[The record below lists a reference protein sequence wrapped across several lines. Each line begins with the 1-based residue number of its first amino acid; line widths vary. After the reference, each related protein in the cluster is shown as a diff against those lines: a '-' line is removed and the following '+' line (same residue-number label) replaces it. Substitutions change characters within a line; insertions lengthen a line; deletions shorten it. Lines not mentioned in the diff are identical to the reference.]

1 MAAAS
6 APNHDGVMLLEA
18 PFARVPHE
26 ELRRYLRMQQRL
38 VERDLTYCSTS
49 LDALSKSAR
58 SSSSS
63 HLHPATTSFP
73 SASLG
78 TETPKIQN
86 SSATSGTIS
95 RTSEEAGESSMIDN
109 SLLAEVSFSSDTKA
123 DESFLTAMATDTEG
137 ATSTV
142 EGLDIASLAK
152 KSGSELERSLDQMI
166 GRIKGLKRKLGS
178 VHESAGSTLS
188 RLDARTGHLNDLQQ
202 IQSTSSPA
210 FDEWCKT
217 RLDRMLVD
225 WMLRKGFTQS
235 ATMLANNRKIENYV
249 DLNLFSEIARIE
261 GSLIGK
267 KVGSATET
275 ESQEP
280 GENDVRSC
288 TATLAWCSENKAAL
302 RKIHSTLEFDLRLQE
317 FIELTRDR
325 SSQSLQEAI
334 NYSRRYLLPSLIP
347 PVPSTSNKTEGGPDS
362 NPAKNKSEEKEER
375 EEQEQQEWI
384 RNQVARVMGLLACGP
399 NGWAYTDLY
408 DVSRWNALQQKFRAA
423 ALQIH
428 SLPPQPLL
436 HIALSAGL
444 SSLKLPACYTDDPS
458 RSTAVPAHL
467 GGRAFGDERSNL
479 LSVAGVTS
487 TSISAPPIFPP
498 AAGYA
503 QELSAPPSVVL
514 SPPPPPNPITATTSS
529 SSPALNG
536 EKNGNTNGSHSPL
549 LNCKNDNCPVCDS
562 RGLGIL
568 AKEVPW
574 SHHINS
580 TLVCAINGKI
590 MNENDPPM
598 ALPNGRVYSLTALQ
612 EMAFASQDGQT
623 IICPR
628 TMASFKL
635 NDLRKVYIS

>member
-1 MAAAS
+1 MAATS

-26 ELRRYLRMQQRL
+26 ELRRYLRVQQRH

-58 SSSSS
+58 LSSSS
-63 HLHPATTSFP
+63 HLQPSPTTFPAP
-73 SASLG
+73 SIG
-78 TETPKIQN
+78 TETPRVQN
-86 SSATSGTIS
+86 SSGTSGTVS
-95 RTSEEAGESSMIDN
+95 RTSEEAGESSIIDN
-109 SLLAEVSFSSDTKA
+109 SLLAEVSFSSDARA
-123 DESFLTAMATDTEG
+123 DESFMSAMAADTEG
-137 ATSTV
+137 AASTI
-142 EGLDIASLAK
+142 EGLDISSLAK

-178 VHESAGSTLS
+178 VHESAGSTLT
-188 RLDARTGHLNDLQQ
+188 RLDARTGHLNELQQ

-210 FDEWCKT
+210 FDEWCRT

-235 ATMLANNRKIENYV
+235 ATMLSKNRHIENYV
-249 DLNLFSEIARIE
+249 DLNLFTEISRIE
-261 GSLIGK
+261 GSLIGT
-267 KVGSATET
+267 SAPDAD
-275 ESQEP
+275 SQDQAS
-280 GENDVRSC
+280 NNIRSC

-302 RKIHSTLEFDLRLQE
+302 RKIRSTLEFDLRLQE

-334 NYSRRYLLPSLIP
+334 NYSRRYLLPYLAP
-347 PVPSTSNKTEGGPDS
+347 TAPSTSTKTDMATDATLK
-362 NPAKNKSEEKEER
+362 AKTEEKEER

-399 NGWAYTDLY
+399 SGWAYTDLY

-458 RSTAVPAHL
+458 RASDVPAHL

-514 SPPPPPNPITATTSS
+514 SPPSSNQLTSALS
-529 SSPALNG
+529 SLMGGG
-536 EKNGNTNGSHSPL
+536 EKNGDLNGAHSPL
-549 LNCKNDNCPVCDS
+549 LNCKNDNCPVCDA
-562 RGLGIL
+562 RGLGVL

-580 TLVCAINGKI
+580 TLVCAISGRI

-612 EMAFASQDGQT
+612 EMASASQDGQT

-628 TMASFKL
+628 TMATFKL

>member
-1 MAAAS
+1 MAATS

-49 LDALSKSAR
+49 LDSLSKSAR
-58 SSSSS
+58 
-63 HLHPATTSFP
+63 
-73 SASLG
+73 
-78 TETPKIQN
+78 
-86 SSATSGTIS
+86 
-95 RTSEEAGESSMIDN
+95 
-109 SLLAEVSFSSDTKA
+109 
-123 DESFLTAMATDTEG
+123 
-137 ATSTV
+137 
-142 EGLDIASLAK
+142 LDIPSLAK

-202 IQSTSSPA
+202 IQNTSSPA
-210 FDEWCKT
+210 FDEWCRT

-235 ATMLANNRKIENYV
+235 ATMLANNRHIENYV
-249 DLNLFSEIARIE
+249 DLNLFTEISRIE
-261 GSLIGK
+261 GSLIGT
-267 KVGSATET
+267 GSSSAADVD
-275 ESQEP
+275 SQDQAS
-280 GENDVRSC
+280 NSIRSC

-302 RKIHSTLEFDLRLQE
+302 RKIRSTLEFDLRLQE

-334 NYSRRYLLPSLIP
+334 NYSRRYLLPYLTPTATSA
-347 PVPSTSNKTEGGPDS
+347 STKT
-362 NPAKNKSEEKEER
+362 EEKEER

-399 NGWAYTDLY
+399 SGWAYTDLY

-458 RSTAVPAHL
+458 RA
-467 GGRAFGDERSNL
+467 
-479 LSVAGVTS
+479 
-487 TSISAPPIFPP
+487 SA
-498 AAGYA
+498 
-503 QELSAPPSVVL
+503 
-514 SPPPPPNPITATTSS
+514 
-529 SSPALNG
+529 
-536 EKNGNTNGSHSPL
+536 
-549 LNCKNDNCPVCDS
+549 NDNCPVCDS
-562 RGLGIL
+562 RGLGVL

-580 TLVCAINGKI
+580 TLVCAISGRI

-612 EMAFASQDGQT
+612 EMAMASQDGQT

-628 TMASFKL
+628 TMGSFKL

>member
-1 MAAAS
+1 MAATS

-49 LDALSKSAR
+49 LDTLSKSAR

-63 HLHPATTSFP
+63 HLQSSSTPFPATT
-73 SASLG
+73 SLG
-78 TETPKIQN
+78 TETPKVQN
-86 SSATSGTIS
+86 SSGTSGTIS
-95 RTSEEAGESSMIDN
+95 RASEEEAATAGESSITDN
-109 SLLAEVSFSSDTKA
+109 SLLAEVSFTSDARA
-123 DESFLTAMATDTEG
+123 DDSFLAAMAADTEG
-137 ATSTV
+137 AASTI
-142 EGLDIASLAK
+142 EGLDISSLAK

-210 FDEWCKT
+210 FDEWCRT

-235 ATMLANNRKIENYV
+235 ATMLANNRHIENYV
-249 DLNLFSEIARIE
+249 DLNLFTEIARIE
-261 GSLIGK
+261 GSLIGTS
-267 KVGSATET
+267 SASASDAEG
-275 ESQEP
+275 QEHALK
-280 GENDVRSC
+280 GIRSC

-302 RKIHSTLEFDLRLQE
+302 RKIRSSLEFDLRLQE

-334 NYSRRYLLPSLIP
+334 NYSRKYLLPYLTP
-347 PVPSTSNKTEGGPDS
+347 TAAPLKTELNADATP
-362 NPAKNKSEEKEER
+362 KVKTEEKEER
-375 EEQEQQEWI
+375 EEQEQQDWI

-399 NGWAYTDLY
+399 SGWAYTDLY
-408 DVSRWNALQQKFRAA
+408 DVSRWNALQQKFRSA

-458 RSTAVPAHL
+458 RAGAVSAHL

-479 LSVAGVTS
+479 LSVTGVTS

-498 AAGYA
+498 AAGYT

-514 SPPPPPNPITATTSS
+514 SPPPPSNNLTSALS
-529 SSPALNG
+529 SMTGQKNG
-536 EKNGNTNGSHSPL
+536 ETNGTHSPL

-562 RGLGIL
+562 RGLGVL

-580 TLVCAINGKI
+580 TLVCAINGRI

-612 EMAFASQDGQT
+612 EMAIASQDGQT
-623 IICPR
+623 IVCPR